1 MRRVGLLALVVLGC
15 QSPAPPP
22 LAAPEPSAEP
32 TPPKQLVRANVLQPG
47 LPHHTI
53 ILTYHDMVPKRDR
66 NALWF
71 DCTPDELRAQIRQM
85 RAAGA
90 TFLPL
95 TKAVDRMTGAERIP
109 LDSPTI
115 CITFADNYAG
125 FLKHAWP
132 ILKEE
137 NIPVTLFVHTGHVG
151 SQKGRPKMT
160 WDQLKELQA
169 SGLVWVESQT
179 ISHAPDL
186 AKLTDAQLKKEMEIS
201 RASIEKH
208 LGRDPEFVAYPNGKY
223 NERAMAAA
231 QAAGY
236 RAGFSEKQMP
246 AEASPGIYEIARYVH
261 TELDQALEEIE
272 R

>member
-1 MRRVGLLALVVLGC
+1 MRLIGLLALVVLGC
-15 QSPAPPP
+15 QAPMPPP
-22 LAAPEPSAEP
+22 PVAPEPAPEAIKRKEP
-32 TPPKQLVRANVLQPG
+32 VRASVLQQG

-53 ILTYHDMVPKRDR
+53 ILTYHDMVPVRDR

-71 DCTPDELRAQIRQM
+71 DCTPEELRAQIRQM

-95 TKAVDRMTGAERIP
+95 GTAIDRMTGAERIP
-109 LDSPTI
+109 LDCPTI

-132 ILKEE
+132 ILKKES
-137 NIPVTLFVHTGHVG
+137 IPVTLFVHTGHVG

-169 SGLVWVESQT
+169 SGLVAVESQT
-179 ISHAPDL
+179 VSHAPDL
-186 AKLTDAQLKKEMEIS
+186 AKLTDAQLHQEMEAS

-208 LGRDPEFVAYPNGKY
+208 LGRSPEFVAYPNGKY
-223 NERAMAAA
+223 DERAMLAA

-236 RAGFSEKQMP
+236 RAGFSEKQTP
-246 AEASPGIYEIARYVH
+246 AEASPGIFEIARYVH
-261 TELDQALEEIE
+261 TELDQALEEVQ